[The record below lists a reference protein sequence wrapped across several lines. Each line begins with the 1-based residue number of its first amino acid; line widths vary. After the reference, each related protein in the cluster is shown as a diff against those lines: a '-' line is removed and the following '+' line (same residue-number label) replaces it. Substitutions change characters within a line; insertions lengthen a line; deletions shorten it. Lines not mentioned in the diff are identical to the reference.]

1 MIEITETAEKVIKD
15 LLQDES
21 KSGMSLRMQ
30 ILGRGPGGFQYA
42 VRFVPEE
49 DQAGDDEA
57 VQFDGFKV
65 LIDLETAPN
74 LKDSTLDYQEDDF
87 QRGFLIENP
96 NPVWKD
102 STAQAVQELLDTKIN
117 PGLASHGGFVALIDY
132 KDDTAYITFGGGCQ
146 GCGLV
151 DVTLKEGVEVAIREA
166 LPQVKKVLDTT
177 DHTTG
182 KNPFYSG
189 DGNGSSALS

>member
-49 DQAGDDEA
+49 DQAADDEA

-117 PGLASHGGFVALIDY
+117 PGLASHGGFVALLDY

-189 DGNGSSALS
+189 DGDGSSALS

>member
-30 ILGRGPGGFQYA
+30 IVGRGPGGFQYA

-49 DQAGDDEA
+49 DQTADDEA
-57 VQFDGFKV
+57 VLFDGFKILV
-65 LIDLETAPN
+65 DPETAPN
-74 LKDSTLDYQEDDF
+74 LKDSTLDYKEDDF
-87 QRGFLIENP
+87 QRGFLIDNP
-96 NPVWKD
+96 NPIWKD

-117 PGLASHGGFVALIDY
+117 PGLASHGGFVALLDY
-132 KDDTAYITFGGGCQ
+132 EDDTAYITFGGGCQ

-151 DVTLKEGVEVAIREA
+151 DVTLKEGVEVAIKEA
-166 LPQVKKVLDTT
+166 LPQVKKVVDTT

-182 KNPFYSG
+182 KNPFFSG
-189 DGNGSSALS
+189 DGEGSSALS

>member
-42 VRFVPEE
+42 VRFVPEK
-49 DQAGDDEA
+49 DQAADDEA

>member
-1 MIEITETAEKVIKD
+1 MIEITKSAEKIITD

-30 ILGRGPGGFQYA
+30 IVGRGPGGFQYA
-42 VRFVPEE
+42 VRFVPED
-49 DQAGDDEA
+49 DQVAGDEA
-57 VQFDGFKV
+57 VQFDDFKV
-65 LIDLETAPN
+65 LIDSETAPN
-74 LKDSTLDYQEDDF
+74 IKDSTLDYQEDEF
-87 QRGFLIENP
+87 QRGFLIDNP

-117 PGLASHGGFVALIDY
+117 PGLASHGGFVALLDY
-132 KDDTAYITFGGGCQ
+132 KDDTAFIGFGGGCQ

-151 DVTLKEGVEVAIREA
+151 DVTLKEGVEATIREA
-166 LPQVKKVLDTT
+166 LPQVKKVVDTT

-182 KNPFYSG
+182 KNPFYKNDG
-189 DGNGSSALS
+189 DGNSALA

>member
-30 ILGRGPGGFQYA
+30 IVGRGPGGFQYA

-49 DQAGDDEA
+49 DQTADDEA
-57 VQFDGFKV
+57 VLFDGFKILV
-65 LIDLETAPN
+65 DPETAPN
-74 LKDSTLDYQEDDF
+74 LKDSTLDYKEDDF
-87 QRGFLIENP
+87 QRGFLIDNP
-96 NPVWKD
+96 NPMWKD

-117 PGLASHGGFVALIDY
+117 PGLASHGGFVALLDY
-132 KDDTAYITFGGGCQ
+132 EDDTAYITFGGGCQ

-151 DVTLKEGVEVAIREA
+151 DVTLKEGVEVAIKEA
-166 LPQVKKVLDTT
+166 LPQVKKVVDTT

-182 KNPFYSG
+182 KNPFFSG
-189 DGNGSSALS
+189 DGEGSSALS

>member
-42 VRFVPEE
+42 VRFVPEK
-49 DQAGDDEA
+49 DQAADDEA

-117 PGLASHGGFVALIDY
+117 PGLASHGGFVALLDY

-189 DGNGSSALS
+189 DGDGSSALS

>member
-1 MIEITETAEKVIKD
+1 MIKITESAEKVIKD

-30 ILGRGPGGFQYA
+30 IVGRGPGGFQYA

-49 DQAGDDEA
+49 DHATEDEA
-57 VQFDGFKV
+57 VQCDGFKV
-65 LIDLETAPN
+65 LIDPETGPN
-74 LKDSTLDYQEDDF
+74 LKGSTLDYKEDDF

-102 STAQAVQELLDTKIN
+102 STAQAVQDLLDTKIN
-117 PGLASHGGFVALIDY
+117 PGLASHGGFVALLDY

-189 DGNGSSALS
+189 DGDGSSALS

>member
-1 MIEITETAEKVIKD
+1 MIEITETAEKIIKD

-30 ILGRGPGGFQYA
+30 IVGRGPGGFQYA

-49 DQAGDDEA
+49 DQAADDKA
-57 VQFDGFKV
+57 VQFDGFKILV
-65 LIDLETAPN
+65 DPETAPN
-74 LKDSTLDYQEDDF
+74 LKDSTLDYKEDDF
-87 QRGFLIENP
+87 QRGFLIDNP

-117 PGLASHGGFVALIDY
+117 PGLASHGGFVALLDY

-189 DGNGSSALS
+189 DGDGRSALS